1 VTRRGAQPSPRR
13 VTISSPREEVLTI
26 WTIYQNHPAHPGQFV
41 VRAYDVLPVGYAV
54 PRAETV
60 VRSTLDE
67 ARQAVPCG
75 LYWMNRNPVDDPTI
89 VETERGIQ

>member
-1 VTRRGAQPSPRR
+1 MIARGDRAQPSPRQ

-41 VRAYDVLPVGYAV
+41 VRAYDILPGGHSV

-60 VRSTLDE
+60 LTATLDE
-67 ARQAVPCG
+67 ARAAVRGG

-89 VETERGIQ
+89 VETWV